1 MANPENNKQL
11 SKSLTA
17 VNGWAISTG
26 GMIGI
31 SIFMISGQISG
42 IAGPAACLGFALAAM
57 VVIIIALCISEISS
71 VCTKAGGANVHPQYA
86 IGGKAGDFLS
96 FFSGWAMWGSQGLGP
111 AIIAIT
117 CAQYL
122 SKVLSF
128 ANITNPLPDNVTA
141 VVIILV
147 LTGLNARG
155 MQGSKAFQLITTFGI
170 IGAMLIF
177 IIGSLTHAKPELLT
191 EFMPNGPKS
200 VLQAASVCILSYG
213 GWSTIPAMAE
223 EFKNPGK
230 DIPMAIISSLV
241 TCGLLY
247 TLFSY
252 AMNAQLP
259 GAVLAESSSPPVD
272 AALQFTSAGAVL
284 ICVAGELA
292 CLSTVNGWI
301 TTGPRVLFSMG
312 RDGVVPRVL
321 GRVSKN
327 GSPTIALWVT
337 SIGQCL
343 LALTGMVQLL
353 IPMVTFVIMVSW
365 CISLISMFFLRS
377 RKKEVR
383 APFRTPG
390 YPVVLVI
397 AILAIIYMMSL
408 LNTRAVL
415 VGCIWQVLG
424 VVLYYLFKYSSL
436 HKLCE
441 AED

>member
-1 MANPENNKQL
+1 MSNKQEL
-11 SKSLTA
+11 NKSLTA

-42 IAGPAACLGFALAAM
+42 IAGPAACLGFALAAL

-71 VCTKAGGANVHPQYA
+71 ACTKAGGANVHPQFA
-86 IGGKAGDFLS
+86 LGGKAGDFLS

-117 CAQYL
+117 CASYL
-122 SKVLSF
+122 AKVLSLF
-128 ANITNPLPDNVTA
+128 GIIVPIPDNIMA
-141 VVIILV
+141 VVIILILTV
-147 LTGLNARG
+147 LNSRG
-155 MQGSKAFQLITTFGI
+155 GEGSKAFQLITTIGI

-177 IIGSLTHAKPELLT
+177 VFGSLTHAKPELLVD
-191 EFMPNGPKS
+191 FMPNGPKS
-200 VLQAASVCILSYG
+200 VLQAASICILSYG

-223 EFKNPGK
+223 EFTNPGK
-230 DIPMAIISSLV
+230 DIPKAIISSII

-247 TLFSY
+247 TIFCY

-259 GAVLAESSSPPVD
+259 GSILAQSTSPPVD
-272 AALQFTSAGAVL
+272 AALQFTSWGALL
-284 ICVAGELA
+284 ISVAGLLA

-301 TTGPRVLFSMG
+301 VTGPRVFFSMG
-312 RDGVVPRVL
+312 RDGVIPKVFGKVSDNGVPGV
-321 GRVSKN
+321 
-327 GSPTIALWVT
+327 ALWVT

-353 IPMVTFVIMVSW
+353 IPMVTFVLMISW
-365 CISLISMFFLRS
+365 GISLISMFFLRY
-377 RKKEVR
+377 KHPETK
-383 APFRTPG
+383 APFCAPG
-390 YPVVLVI
+390 FPLVLIV
-397 AILAIIYMMSL
+397 ALAALVYMMSL
-408 LNTRAVL
+408 LDSTAVMA
-415 VGCIWQVLG
+415 GCVWQVVG

-441 AED
+441 

>member
-1 MANPENNKQL
+1 MSNKQEL
-11 SKSLTA
+11 NKSLTA

-42 IAGPAACLGFALAAM
+42 IAGPAACLGFALAAL

-71 VCTKAGGANVHPQYA
+71 ACTKAGGANVHPQFA
-86 IGGKAGDFLS
+86 LGGKAGDFLS

-117 CAQYL
+117 CASYL
-122 SKVLSF
+122 AKVLSLF
-128 ANITNPLPDNVTA
+128 GIIVPIPDNIMA
-141 VVIILV
+141 VVIILILTV
-147 LTGLNARG
+147 LNSRG
-155 MQGSKAFQLITTFGI
+155 GEGSKAFQLITTIGI

-177 IIGSLTHAKPELLT
+177 VFGSLTHAKPELLVD
-191 EFMPNGPKS
+191 FMPNDPKS
-200 VLQAASVCILSYG
+200 VLQAASICILSYG

-230 DIPMAIISSLV
+230 DIPKAIISSII

-247 TLFSY
+247 TIFCY

-259 GAVLAESSSPPVD
+259 GSILAQSTSPPVD
-272 AALQFTSAGAVL
+272 AALQFTSWGALL
-284 ICVAGELA
+284 ISVAGLLA

-301 TTGPRVLFSMG
+301 VTGPRVFFSMG
-312 RDGVVPRVL
+312 RDGVIPKVFGKVSDNGVPGV
-321 GRVSKN
+321 
-327 GSPTIALWVT
+327 ALWVT

-353 IPMVTFVIMVSW
+353 IPMVTFVLMISW
-365 CISLISMFFLRS
+365 GISLISMFFLRY
-377 RKKEVR
+377 KHPETK
-383 APFRTPG
+383 APFRAPG
-390 YPVVLVI
+390 FPLVLIV
-397 AILAIIYMMSL
+397 ALAALVYMMSL
-408 LNTRAVL
+408 LDSTAVMA
-415 VGCIWQVLG
+415 GCVWQVVG

-441 AED
+441 

>member
-1 MANPENNKQL
+1 MSNKQEL
-11 SKSLTA
+11 NKSLTA

-42 IAGPAACLGFALAAM
+42 IAGPAACLGFALAAL

-71 VCTKAGGANVHPQYA
+71 ACTKAGGANVHPQFA
-86 IGGKAGDFLS
+86 LGGKAGDFLS
-96 FFSGWAMWGSQGLGP
+96 FFSGWAMWGSQVLGP

-117 CAQYL
+117 CASYL
-122 SKVLSF
+122 AKVLSLF
-128 ANITNPLPDNVTA
+128 GIIVPIPDNIMA
-141 VVIILV
+141 VVIILILTV
-147 LTGLNARG
+147 LNSRG
-155 MQGSKAFQLITTFGI
+155 GEGSKAFQLITTIGI

-177 IIGSLTHAKPELLT
+177 VFGSLTHAKPELLVD
-191 EFMPNGPKS
+191 FMPNGPKS
-200 VLQAASVCILSYG
+200 VLQAASICILSYG

-230 DIPMAIISSLV
+230 DIPKAIISSII

-247 TLFSY
+247 TIFCY

-259 GAVLAESSSPPVD
+259 GSILAQSTSPPVD
-272 AALQFTSAGAVL
+272 AALQFTSWGALL
-284 ICVAGELA
+284 ISVAGLLA

-301 TTGPRVLFSMG
+301 VTGPRVFFSMG
-312 RDGVVPRVL
+312 RDGVIPKVFGKVSDNGVPGV
-321 GRVSKN
+321 
-327 GSPTIALWVT
+327 ALWVT

-353 IPMVTFVIMVSW
+353 IPMVTFVLMISW
-365 CISLISMFFLRS
+365 GISLISMFFLRY
-377 RKKEVR
+377 KHPETK
-383 APFRTPG
+383 APFRAPG
-390 YPVVLVI
+390 FPLVLIV
-397 AILAIIYMMSL
+397 ALAALVYMMSL
-408 LNTRAVL
+408 LDSTAVMA
-415 VGCIWQVLG
+415 GCVWQVVG

-441 AED
+441 

>member
-1 MANPENNKQL
+1 MSNKQEL
-11 SKSLTA
+11 NKSLTA

-42 IAGPAACLGFALAAM
+42 IAGPAACLGFALAAL

-71 VCTKAGGANVHPQYA
+71 ACTKAGGANVHPQFA
-86 IGGKAGDFLS
+86 LGGKAGDFLS

-117 CAQYL
+117 CASYL
-122 SKVLSF
+122 AKVLSLF
-128 ANITNPLPDNVTA
+128 GIIVPIPDNIMA
-141 VVIILV
+141 VVIILILAV
-147 LTGLNARG
+147 LNSRG
-155 MQGSKAFQLITTFGI
+155 GEGSKAFQLITTIGI

-177 IIGSLTHAKPELLT
+177 VFGSLTHAKPELLVD
-191 EFMPNGPKS
+191 FMPNGPKS
-200 VLQAASVCILSYG
+200 VLQAASICILSYG

-230 DIPMAIISSLV
+230 DIPKAIISSII

-247 TLFSY
+247 TIFCY

-259 GAVLAESSSPPVD
+259 GSILAQSTSPPVD
-272 AALQFTSAGAVL
+272 AALQFTSWGALL
-284 ICVAGELA
+284 ISVAGLLA

-301 TTGPRVLFSMG
+301 VTGPRVFFSMG
-312 RDGVVPRVL
+312 RDGVIPKVFGKVSDNGVPGV
-321 GRVSKN
+321 
-327 GSPTIALWVT
+327 ALWVT

-353 IPMVTFVIMVSW
+353 IPMVTFVLMISW
-365 CISLISMFFLRS
+365 GISLISMFFLRY
-377 RKKEVR
+377 KHPETK
-383 APFRTPG
+383 APFRAPG
-390 YPVVLVI
+390 FPLVLIV
-397 AILAIIYMMSL
+397 ALAALVYMMSL
-408 LNTRAVL
+408 LDSTAVMA
-415 VGCIWQVLG
+415 GCVWQVVG

-441 AED
+441 

>member
-1 MANPENNKQL
+1 MSNKQEL
-11 SKSLTA
+11 NKSLTA

-42 IAGPAACLGFALAAM
+42 IAGPAACLGFALAAL

-71 VCTKAGGANVHPQYA
+71 ACTKAGGANVHPRFA
-86 IGGKAGDFLS
+86 LGGKAGDFLS

-117 CAQYL
+117 CASYL
-122 SKVLSF
+122 AKVLSLF
-128 ANITNPLPDNVTA
+128 GIIVPIPDNIMA
-141 VVIILV
+141 VIIILILTV
-147 LTGLNARG
+147 LNSRG
-155 MQGSKAFQLITTFGI
+155 GEGSKAFQLITTIGI

-177 IIGSLTHAKPELLT
+177 VFGSLTHAKPELLVD
-191 EFMPNGPKS
+191 FMPNGPKS
-200 VLQAASVCILSYG
+200 VLQAASICILSYG

-230 DIPMAIISSLV
+230 DIPKAIISSII

-247 TLFSY
+247 TIFCY

-259 GAVLAESSSPPVD
+259 GSILAQSTSPPVD
-272 AALQFTSAGAVL
+272 AALQFTSWGALL
-284 ICVAGELA
+284 ISVAGLLA

-301 TTGPRVLFSMG
+301 VTGPRVFFSMG
-312 RDGVVPRVL
+312 RDGVIPKVFGKVSDNGVPGV
-321 GRVSKN
+321 
-327 GSPTIALWVT
+327 ALWVT

-353 IPMVTFVIMVSW
+353 IPMVTFVLMISW
-365 CISLISMFFLRS
+365 GISLISMFFLRY
-377 RKKEVR
+377 KHPETK
-383 APFRTPG
+383 APFRAPG
-390 YPVVLVI
+390 FPLVLIV
-397 AILAIIYMMSL
+397 ALAALVYMMSL
-408 LNTRAVL
+408 LDSTAVMA
-415 VGCIWQVLG
+415 GCVWQVVG

-441 AED
+441 

>member
-1 MANPENNKQL
+1 MSNKQEL
-11 SKSLTA
+11 NKSLTA

-42 IAGPAACLGFALAAM
+42 IAGPAACLGFALAAL

-71 VCTKAGGANVHPQYA
+71 ACTKAGGANVHPQFA
-86 IGGKAGDFLS
+86 LGGKAGDFLS

-117 CAQYL
+117 CASYL
-122 SKVLSF
+122 AKVLSLF
-128 ANITNPLPDNVTA
+128 GIIVPIPDNIMA
-141 VVIILV
+141 VIIILILTV
-147 LTGLNARG
+147 LNSRG
-155 MQGSKAFQLITTFGI
+155 GEGSKAFQLITTIGI

-177 IIGSLTHAKPELLT
+177 VFGSLTHAKPELLVD
-191 EFMPNGPKS
+191 FMPNGPKS
-200 VLQAASVCILSYG
+200 VLQAASICILSYG

-230 DIPMAIISSLV
+230 DIPKAIISSII

-247 TLFSY
+247 TIFCY

-259 GAVLAESSSPPVD
+259 GSILAQSTSPPVD
-272 AALQFTSAGAVL
+272 AALQFTSWGALL
-284 ICVAGELA
+284 ISVAGLLA

-301 TTGPRVLFSMG
+301 VTGPRVFFSMG
-312 RDGVVPRVL
+312 RDGVIPKVFGKVSDNGVPGV
-321 GRVSKN
+321 
-327 GSPTIALWVT
+327 ALWVT

-353 IPMVTFVIMVSW
+353 IPMVTFVLMISW
-365 CISLISMFFLRS
+365 GISLISMFFLRY
-377 RKKEVR
+377 KHPETK
-383 APFRTPG
+383 APFRAPG
-390 YPVVLVI
+390 FPLVLIV
-397 AILAIIYMMSL
+397 ALAALVYMMSL
-408 LNTRAVL
+408 LDSTAVMA
-415 VGCIWQVLG
+415 GCVWQVVG
-424 VVLYYLFKYSSL
+424 VGLYYLFKYSSL

-441 AED
+441 